1 MKKFAAILMAL
12 TMALSLTACGG
23 DKEKTPDTSS
33 AETTTAPTEITTEST
48 TAPAEV
54 SLVAKGKTCTITVPK
69 VETFFDGY
77 KGSTV
82 KYNNPSPNM
91 TVYVN
96 FYRDDPKL
104 EVNVSVT
111 QIALSSVKDQSAKGY
126 AEYYNKTSKMYH
138 YDSVEIAGFS
148 GYLATSKSSSTDNN
162 YFIDY
167 PLSDGSS
174 VVINL
179 HVAQKYLDD
188 TSEMVSVAEA
198 FLKNIKVAPISE

>member
-1 MKKFAAILMAL
+1 MKKLAAILMAL
-12 TMALSLTACGG
+12 TLALSLSACGG
-23 DKEKTPDTSS
+23 DKEKTPDASN

-54 SLVAKGKTCTITVPK
+54 SLVAKGSTCTITVPK

-111 QIALSSVKDQSAKGY
+111 QIKLSSVKDQSAKGY
-126 AEYYNKTSKMYH
+126 AEYYNGTSKMYH
-138 YDSVEIAGFS
+138 YEPVEIAGFS
-148 GYLATSKSSSTDNN
+148 GYLATSKKSSTDNN

-179 HVAQKYLDD
+179 HVSQKYLDD

-198 FLKNIKVAPISE
+198 FFKNIKVAPISE

>member
-1 MKKFAAILMAL
+1 MKKLTAILMAL
-12 TMALSLTACGG
+12 TFALSLSACGG
-23 DKEKTPDTSS
+23 DKEKTPDASN
-33 AETTTAPTEITTEST
+33 AETTVAPTEITTEVT

-54 SLVAKGKTCTITVPK
+54 SLVTKGSTCTITVPK

-82 KYNNPSPNM
+82 KYNNPSTNK
-91 TVYVN
+91 TIYVN
-96 FYRDDPKL
+96 FYRDNPNL

-111 QIALSSVKDQSAKGY
+111 QIKLSSVKDQSAKGY
-126 AEYYNKTSKMYH
+126 ADYYNKISKMYH
-138 YDSVEIAGFS
+138 YESVEIAGFS

-162 YFIDY
+162 YLIDY

-179 HVAQKYLDD
+179 HVAQKYADD

-198 FLKNIKVAPISE
+198 FIKNIKVAPISE

>member
-12 TMALSLTACGG
+12 TLALSLSACGG

-33 AETTTAPTEITTEST
+33 AETTAAPTEATTEST

-54 SLVAKGKTCTITVPK
+54 SLVAKGSTCTITVPK

-104 EVNVSVT
+104 EVNVSIT
-111 QIALSSVKDQSAKGY
+111 QIKLSSVKDQSAKGY
-126 AEYYNKTSKMYH
+126 ADYYNKTSKMYH
-138 YDSVEIAGFS
+138 YEPVEIAGFS
-148 GYLATSKSSSTDNN
+148 GYLATTKKSSTDNN
-162 YFIDY
+162 YLIDY